1 MEYVAA
7 YIQVQV
13 HILKQQQDLV
23 YMYQGVQHIQ
33 GRHVT
38 AASAAR
44 EENLMGAVTTFSNL
58 QIEIRK

>member
-13 HILKQQQDLV
+13 HIDKQE
-23 YMYQGVQHIQ
+23 QGAHIQ